1 MAASMK
7 ADEYVVVT
15 EAGQAFVGDEFAGP
29 ASVGQSSGHASE
41 QDTTPGP
48 ASVGVDDTVH
58 KIKDKKRKKSRSM

>member
-1 MAASMK
+1 MSGA
-7 ADEYVVVT
+7 EYVVVT
-15 EAGQAFVGDEFAGP
+15 AGQAYVGESDETAGP